1 MDDYEQ
7 IRQLTYRYAFAVDL
21 KHVDHH
27 RQLWTEEAVLD
38 FEPVGLNRLEGLP
51 QIIMYFE
58 YVKTAL
64 KSSCHLTSNH
74 IISIDHDTAGGT
86 CYWRG
91 VSRSASDQEL
101 LTTGY
106 YTDRY
111 VPTPGG
117 WRFEERICRPLN
129 RSDLKD
135 LKPADISSLA

>member
-27 RQLWTEEAVLD
+27 AQLWTDDAVLD
-38 FEPVGLNRLEGLP
+38 FEPGGLNRLEGLD
-51 QIIMYFE
+51 QITAYFE

-74 IISIDHDTAGGT
+74 IITVDGDTAGGT

-111 VPTPGG
+111 VRTPTG
-117 WRFEERICRPLN
+117 WKFRERIC
-129 RSDLKD
+129 
-135 LKPADISSLA
+135 